1 MNDTIIPS
9 NMLPVG
15 TILHGT
21 YRIDGYLAS
30 GGFGNTYVV
39 TNIQFG
45 ERYAIKEFFMKGV
58 TERDENTTTISVS
71 NLENAGAFEAQ
82 KAKFKKEAI
91 RLRKLSSPHII
102 RVHDLFEE
110 NGTAYYVM
118 DFVDGENLRDQLKRL
133 GHPLDETAVWKIFEQ
148 VLDALEVVHGQ
159 GLFHLDL
166 KPANL
171 MVDKK
176 GEVKLIDFGASK
188 QMSAESGATT
198 STAVSYTNGYAPR
211 EQMEQALEKF
221 GPWTDFYALGA
232 TLYFLLTNKKP
243 PIPSDIDDDMTEDK
257 QEALAMPKG
266 VSSRMRRL
274 ILWLMET
281 DRRKRPQTVAEI
293 RKMMSPEEKENPKG
307 AMDREEKED
316 VTAILEKPSEKKDC
330 PGSAHTEEE
339 NTSATEP
346 ITEDSDAHVAKKSVW
361 KWGLIVLA
369 FAIIGFFGAKFFM
382 DKDKPASS
390 LGGAV
395 ASDSTLVD
403 TTKSDSTKVEKKQTS
418 AVKGGKSTAKPL
430 GKGGGK
436 AADESRPA
444 TKKKAKH
451 EQATPK
457 RTTQRSYYHPTYE
470 QEPAARPSKQPTSG
484 GSSGGDGYRETPKG
498 GKTPSYGTS
507 SSKQNSAGSSDW

>member
-118 DFVDGENLRDQLKRL
+118 DFVDGENLRDQLKRF

-166 KPANL
+166 KPASTL
-171 MVDKK
+171 
-176 GEVKLIDFGASK
+176 GPASK
-188 QMSAESGATT
+188 
-198 STAVSYTNGYAPR
+198 
-211 EQMEQALEKF
+211 
-221 GPWTDFYALGA
+221 
-232 TLYFLLTNKKP
+232 
-243 PIPSDIDDDMTEDK
+243 
-257 QEALAMPKG
+257 
-266 VSSRMRRL
+266 
-274 ILWLMET
+274 
-281 DRRKRPQTVAEI
+281 
-293 RKMMSPEEKENPKG
+293 
-307 AMDREEKED
+307 
-316 VTAILEKPSEKKDC
+316 
-330 PGSAHTEEE
+330 
-339 NTSATEP
+339 
-346 ITEDSDAHVAKKSVW
+346 
-361 KWGLIVLA
+361 
-369 FAIIGFFGAKFFM
+369 
-382 DKDKPASS
+382 
-390 LGGAV
+390 
-395 ASDSTLVD
+395 
-403 TTKSDSTKVEKKQTS
+403 
-418 AVKGGKSTAKPL
+418 
-430 GKGGGK
+430 
-436 AADESRPA
+436 
-444 TKKKAKH
+444 
-451 EQATPK
+451 
-457 RTTQRSYYHPTYE
+457 
-470 QEPAARPSKQPTSG
+470 
-484 GSSGGDGYRETPKG
+484 
-498 GKTPSYGTS
+498 
-507 SSKQNSAGSSDW
+507 